1 MTLLEECRDAVK
13 ILVRLGYDKYDRLL
27 ERIEWSIEEEKFE
40 RMEINK
46 HFEDERVE
54 QMEIN
59 KHFEDERV
67 EQMEINKLFE
77 DEDQLL

>member
-13 ILVRLGYDKYDRLL
+13 TLVRLGYDKYDRLL

-46 HFEDERVE
+46 HFEDE
-54 QMEIN
+54 
-59 KHFEDERV
+59 
-67 EQMEINKLFE
+67 
-77 DEDQLL
+77 DQLL

>member
-27 ERIEWSIEEEKFE
+27 ERIEWAIEEEKFE

-54 QMEIN
+54 QMEIS
-59 KHFEDERV
+59 KHFD
-67 EQMEINKLFE
+67 

>member
-27 ERIEWSIEEEKFE
+27 ERIEWSIDEEKFE
-40 RMEINK
+40 KMEMN
-46 HFEDERVE
+46 
-54 QMEIN
+54 
-59 KHFEDERV
+59 
-67 EQMEINKLFE
+67 FE

>member
-1 MTLLEECRDAVK
+1 MLFRS
-13 ILVRLGYDKYDRLL
+13 
-27 ERIEWSIEEEKFE
+27 EWSIEEERFE
-40 RMEINK
+40 K
-46 HFEDERVE
+46 
-54 QMEIN
+54 MEIN